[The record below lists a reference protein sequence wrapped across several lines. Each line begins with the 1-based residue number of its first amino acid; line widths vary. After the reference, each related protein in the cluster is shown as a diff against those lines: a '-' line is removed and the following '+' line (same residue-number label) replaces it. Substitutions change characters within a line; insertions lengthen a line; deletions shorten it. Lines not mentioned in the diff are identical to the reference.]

1 MKRRVFASIFVLSLA
16 LPVVA
21 SAQAPAAAPPKPD
34 SPAVAAMVEKAKK
47 TGGPMFA
54 DEAHFFCEA
63 PRANAATDPPITP
76 TKIFD
81 NVYAIGNQGTVV
93 YVVQTSAGLL
103 MFDSLGTAFLNNQ
116 LLPGFMALGL
126 NPADVK
132 IILLGHGHGDHF
144 GNTPYFQEKFGTKV
158 YLSSVDWDFM
168 EHPPAGRN
176 GQPPAAPQGLPKHDQ
191 IVSEGT
197 PIVLGDFKVTPV
209 SIPGHTPGAMGYIF
223 PVKDNGRTRMA
234 ALYGGTVLTPG
245 PISDEN
251 LAIYL
256 KSVDHFRNET
266 KKAGVEVALQNHPL
280 MLPLQSN
287 IEKLQARKK
296 GDANP
301 FVIGKANYQK
311 FVDVMYQ
318 CSDVN
323 VARRKSS

>member
-1 MKRRVFASIFVLSLA
+1 MKRRVFASLFVLSAA
-16 LPVVA
+16 LPSVTF
-21 SAQAPAAAPPKPD
+21 AQAPPAAPPRPD
-34 SPAVAAMVEKAKK
+34 SPAVQAMVDKAKK

-63 PRANAATDPPITP
+63 PRANAATDPPIPP

-81 NVYAIGNQGTVV
+81 NVYAIGNAGTVV

-116 LLPGFMALGL
+116 LLPGFQALGL

-132 IILLGHGHGDHF
+132 IILMGHGHADHF
-144 GNTPYFQEKFGTKV
+144 GNSPYFQEKYGSKV
-158 YLSSVDWDFM
+158 YISAVDWDFM

-191 IVSEGT
+191 IVAEGQ
-197 PIVLGDFKVTPV
+197 PVVLGDFRVTPV
-209 SIPGHTPGAMGYIF
+209 AIPGHTPGAMGYIF